1 MEESYFIHRRN
12 FIRMGGL
19 GALGIWSTPWISQ
32 SKKEFTLSI
41 LHTNDWHS
49 RIDPFPNSDPKFPG
63 QGGASKRAYL
73 IKNIR
78 ATADEVLLLD
88 AGDIIQG
95 TPYFNYYGGEPEI
108 KLMNAM
114 KYDAATLGN
123 HDFDNGLE
131 ALAKLI
137 KLADFPFV
145 NCNYNLEG
153 TPLQHLIKK
162 SIVLKKR
169 GTRIGI
175 TGVGINLRG
184 YVPDSHHAGIQYLD
198 PIENANME
206 ALRLKTEEKC
216 TVIICLSHLGYS
228 YTDQKVSD
236 IRLAEQSENIDIIIG
251 GHTHTFLE
259 RPEKVRNRKGK
270 NVVINQVGWAGL
282 RLGQIECVFS
292 SQNNTKNKA
301 EARIKLFKKSI
312 AI

>member
-1 MEESYFIHRRN
+1 MEESN
-12 FIRMGGL
+12 FINRRSFIQMGGL
-19 GALGIWSTPWISQ
+19 GALGIWSKPWLTQ
-32 SKKEFTLSI
+32 VEKEFTLHI

-49 RIDPFPNSDPKFPG
+49 RIDPFPESDPKFPG
-63 QGGASKRAYL
+63 QGGASRRASL
-73 IKNIR
+73 IKAIR
-78 ATADEVLLLD
+78 AKADEVLLLD

-123 HDFDNGLE
+123 HDFDNGME
-131 ALAKLI
+131 ALATLI
-137 KLADFPFV
+137 KQADFPFV
-145 NCNYNLEG
+145 NCNYGLEG

-162 SIVLKKR
+162 SIVLKKK
-169 GTRIGI
+169 GARIGI
-175 TGVGINLRG
+175 TGVGINLKG
-184 YVPDSHHAGIQYLD
+184 YIPDSHHTGIQYLD
-198 PIENANME
+198 PIENANKE
-206 ALRLKTEEKC
+206 AQRLKTEEKC
-216 TVIICLSHLGYS
+216 ALVICLSHLGYS
-228 YTDQKVSD
+228 YTDQKISD

-259 RPEKVRNRKGK
+259 RPEKVSNRKGK

-292 SQNNTKNKA
+292 SQNNTKNET

>member
-1 MEESYFIHRRN
+1 MEESNYINRRN
-12 FIRMGGL
+12 FLQMGGL
-19 GALGIWSTPWISQ
+19 GALGILTSPYLPQ
-32 SKKEFTLSI
+32 SKKEFTLCI

-49 RIDPFPNSDPKFPG
+49 RIDPFPASDPKFPG
-63 QGGASKRAYL
+63 QGGVAKRAHL

-78 ATADEVLLLD
+78 SQADEVLLLD

-114 KYDAATLGN
+114 KYDVATLGN
-123 HDFDNGLE
+123 HDFDNGIGELV
-131 ALAKLI
+131 KLI
-137 KLADFPFV
+137 NLADFPFV
-145 NCNYNLEG
+145 NCNYGLKG
-153 TPLQHLIKK
+153 TPLEHLIKK
-162 SIVLKKR
+162 SIVIKKK
-169 GTRIGI
+169 GARIGI
-175 TGVGINLRG
+175 IGVGINLSG

-198 PIENANME
+198 PIENANKE
-206 ALRLKTEEKC
+206 ALQLKTEEKC
-216 TVIICLSHLGYS
+216 ALVICLSHLGYS

-282 RLGQIECVFS
+282 RLGQIDCVFS
-292 SQNNTKNKA
+292 SQNNTKNEI